1 MFVNFAETFALCGY
15 FCKEQGTKVEA
26 DQKRGV
32 EQILHTLNT
41 NDYLRVKI
49 SKIIFEK
56 DTQQKI
62 FNFCV
67 KKIQLTKVLVF

>member
-15 FCKEQGTKVEA
+15 FCKEQGTKVDA

-56 DTQQKI
+56 DTHKKYLI
-62 FNFCV
+62 FV
-67 KKIQLTKVLVF
+67 YKKYN